1 MKFERN
7 RPPQPWKRSLLLACV
22 LGGWGAGTKA
32 QDPAASNE
40 PPPFIAAPKPP
51 PVAPVASRPAAS
63 APPRGTQSRSN
74 SKTIPPQPPP
84 PQRSQ
89 SVRIAG
95 NPGPPSTGNLGS
107 PDNTNISRNNDILE
121 ISHSPNQTNPAVA
134 INPQPSAVSSME
146 ERLRRMEEAYQ
157 RLERRNQLSEQS
169 TKQLRA
175 QNEELLRKYEDLSR
189 RVSDSAREGKRQATS
204 STRTA
209 SRRSTDPAGF
219 AQPGRPS
226 QPAQPTSAGRP
237 VQPDA
242 TTPVGR
248 PPAQPGVPTPA
259 SQPAQLAQ
267 QPNSPF
273 ISNSTT
279 AGSIPSNPLP
289 NALPDEPG
297 QESVAPGNLEGRAMQ
312 QNNAEAGGVLVP
324 LLPLEAGG
332 AVGGD
337 QGQGASPAAGV
348 NSEGFS
354 VVPERL
360 QGEGSQGRIQ
370 RGAAPVGPPLPT
382 PPASPPSA
390 TPPLPGSS
398 ARINRMDISGEGAQ
412 GTGGR
417 TSPEQQP
424 AIGARGTDRRELQ
437 GVEGADQKP
446 VKHHAN
452 VEFAEG
458 LEFTSADKEFKV
470 QFHNLTQ
477 ADFRGFP
484 VRNQG
489 FLQSQ
494 FLIPRERWYFTGD
507 LTKHI
512 GFYTMMDHGYEP
524 VDFYD
529 MFVSI
534 RYDERIKFRIGR
546 MKTPYLYEDFSI
558 SEGDLIAPERSIYAG
573 NYDGNREIG
582 AMFLGELFGERLSYA
597 VGAFDGGRKSYE
609 IAKSPKDLFGYFQ
622 MRPFLKSERFKPLQ
636 YFNLGGSFRSGYEDQ
651 APYVDRFQTANEL
664 SSSGTAS
671 VSPTFLSLNQNV
683 IDHGELHQWAA
694 DIAWFYKS
702 FFLFAEYGGSRAG
715 YSLVNATTT
724 TPVNVSGYNVT
735 ASYFLTGERLTRRV
749 NVVKPLNDFN
759 FDFLKPGGKFQP
771 GAVEV
776 FGRYSTM
783 SFSQNIFTAGFA
795 DPNLWSDR
803 VGATDIGLNWYLNFY
818 TRIYLDWQ
826 HAVFANP
833 VIMGPGKFAAST
845 DLIWLRFQV
854 FF

>member
-1 MKFERN
+1 M
-7 RPPQPWKRSLLLACV
+7 
-22 LGGWGAGTKA
+22 
-32 QDPAASNE
+32 
-40 PPPFIAAPKPP
+40 
-51 PVAPVASRPAAS
+51 
-63 APPRGTQSRSN
+63 
-74 SKTIPPQPPP
+74 
-84 PQRSQ
+84 
-89 SVRIAG
+89 
-95 NPGPPSTGNLGS
+95 
-107 PDNTNISRNNDILE
+107 
-121 ISHSPNQTNPAVA
+121 
-134 INPQPSAVSSME
+134 NPQPSAASSLE
-146 ERLRRMEEAYQ
+146 ERLRKMEEAYQ
-157 RLERRNQLSEQS
+157 RLEQRNQLSEQH
-169 TKQLRA
+169 TRQLRS
-175 QNEELLRKYEDLSR
+175 QNEELLRKYDDLSR
-189 RVSDSAREGKRQATS
+189 RVTDSAPEGKRNSTS
-204 STRTA
+204 NTRTA
-209 SRRSTDPAGF
+209 SRRLTDASGLARPGPPTQPA
-219 AQPGRPS
+219 RPTTS
-226 QPAQPTSAGRP
+226 GQPAQPNRSTPADQPGQTGRP
-237 VQPDA
+237 N
-242 TTPVGR
+242 
-248 PPAQPGVPTPA
+248 
-259 SQPAQLAQ
+259 QLVQ
-267 QPNSPF
+267 QPNASIPG
-273 ISNSTT
+273 NPSTT
-279 AGSIPSNPLP
+279 ASIPGNPSTNASIPGNPLP

-297 QESVAPGNLEGRAMQ
+297 QESVAPGTVEGRAFQ
-312 QNNAEAGGVLVP
+312 PNNAEGVGVLIP
-324 LLPLEAGG
+324 LLPQEAGG
-332 AVGGD
+332 EPG
-337 QGQGASPAAGV
+337 QGQAPAPDP
-348 NSEGFS
+348 NSEVVP
-354 VVPERL
+354 VVPE
-360 QGEGSQGRIQ
+360 QPPVEGSQGRIQ
-370 RGAAPVGPPLPT
+370 RGVM
-382 PPASPPSA
+382 PAGPPSA
-390 TPPLPGSS
+390 AASTEAPGATNPPRGSE
-398 ARINRMDISGEGAQ
+398 ARINRMDRSGEGAQ

-417 TSPEQQP
+417 TNPEQQP
-424 AIGARGTDRRELQ
+424 AIGSRGTDRRELQ
-437 GVEGADQKP
+437 GREGPDQKP

-477 ADFRGFP
+477 VDFRGFP

-489 FLQSQ
+489 ILQSQ

-529 MFVSI
+529 MFISI
-534 RYDERIKFRIGR
+534 RYDERLKFRIGR

-573 NYDGNREIG
+573 NYDGNREYG

-622 MRPFLKSERFKPLQ
+622 MRPFLKSDRFKPLQ

-664 SSSGTAS
+664 SSTGTAS

-683 IDHGELHQWAA
+683 IEHGELHQWAA

-702 FFLFAEYGGSRAG
+702 FFLFAEYGGSTAG
-715 YSLVNATTT
+715 YSTVNATTS

-735 ASYFLTGERLTRRV
+735 ASYFLTGEQLTRRV
-749 NVVKPLNDFN
+749 NVVKPHNDFN

-776 FGRYSTM
+776 FARYSTM
-783 SFSQNIFTAGFA
+783 SFSKNIFTAGFA

-803 VGATDIGLNWYLNFY
+803 VGATDIGFNWYLNFY

-833 VIMGPGKFAAST
+833 VVMGPGKFAAST
-845 DLIWLRFQV
+845 DMIWLRFQV